1 MSMFDKA
8 KQLAEQH
15 GDKLKGGLDKAGE
28 FVNEK
33 TGGKYADQIEQG
45 KRMADERLGEQGAPE
60 QERPV
65 TERPTPQDGYGER
78 R

>member
-8 KQLAEQH
+8 RQLAEQH
-15 GDKLKGGLDKAGE
+15 GDKLRGGLDKAGE

-45 KRMADERLGEQGAPE
+45 KRMAGERLGEQGTPE
-60 QERPV
+60 QGRPV
-65 TERPTPQDGYGER
+65 TERPASQDGPGEHR
-78 R
+78 